1 MALNAQAD
9 FKPLRSAKSTAEPDE
24 CWPNTGLECLAMKM
38 SKPSQR
44 SALLPMEL
52 PSMSSRQAF
61 PAKISALPANELE
74 WEAKPD
80 PVFGQKSC
88 AFVASLGPDRS
99 SWKTSQTC
107 FPVQPN
113 NEEHGLADFSGTW
126 PPSGMM
132 LSGTVYQLPTLVP
145 GIGGAEF
152 GWLPT
157 PTASSDSKGSP
168 KGRYFGS
175 DTCMANLREVLRDG
189 PEDPVYPSPELVEIM
204 MGYPPGFTS

>member
-1 MALNAQAD
+1 M
-9 FKPLRSAKSTAEPDE
+9 KTSKRSLP
-24 CWPNTGLECLAMKM
+24 
-38 SKPSQR
+38 

-61 PAKISALPANELE
+61 PARILALPANERG
-74 WEAKPD
+74 WEAEPD
-80 PVFGQKSC
+80 PVSGRKSY
-88 AFVASLGPDRS
+88 AFVASLGPDCL
-99 SWKTSQTC
+99 SWKTLQTC

-113 NEEHGLADFSGTW
+113 SEGDGLADFSQTW

-175 DTCMANLREVLRDG
+175 GTSMSNLREVLRDG
-189 PEDPVYPSPELVEIM
+189 PDDPIYPNPELVETM
-204 MGYPPGFTS
+204 MGFPQGYTSLATQSSPKSPNLSDAPSTKRSKDDECR